1 MLSVTGATPIV
12 IGATLGGLIMI
23 MTRCL
28 TVKEAYDSIDWPILM
43 LIAGTLP
50 LGHAMQNSGAA
61 ALLAGFIIE
70 GVGSYGPWVV
80 LGAVFLITFCLT
92 EVMSHA
98 AAAVLVAPIA
108 YNTAMEM
115 AVSPRPFFMAVAV
128 AASMC
133 FMTPIS
139 HQSNA
144 LVMGPGGYKFFDYT
158 KVGAPLNIMVWIV
171 ATLVIPLLFPFYIS
185 ESGYPLYST

>member
-1 MLSVTGATPIV
+1 M
-12 IGATLGGLIMI
+12 
-23 MTRCL
+23 
-28 TVKEAYDSIDWPILM
+28 
-43 LIAGTLP
+43 IAGTLP

-108 YNTAMEM
+108 YNTAMEL

-158 KVGAPLNIMVWIV
+158 KVGTPLNIMVWII
-171 ATLVIPLLFPFYIS
+171 ATLVIPLLFPF
-185 ESGYPLYST
+185 

>member
-1 MLSVTGATPIV
+1 MPIMLSAT
-12 IGATLGGLIMI
+12 IGATVMVL
-23 MTRCL
+23 TRCL
-28 TVKEAYDSIDWPILM
+28 TLKEAYENIDWPIIL

-50 LGHAMQNSGAA
+50 LGHAMENSGAA
-61 ALLAGFIIE
+61 EMLAHLVVG
-70 GVGSYGPWVV
+70 GVGHLGPWVV
-80 LGAVFLITFCLT
+80 LGAIFLMTFCLT

-108 YNTAMEM
+108 YNTAIDL
-115 AVSPRPFFMAVAV
+115 AVSPKPFFMAVAI

-158 KVGAPLNIMVWIV
+158 LVGTPLNITVWIV
-171 ATLVIPLLFPFYIS
+171 STLMIPLIFPF
-185 ESGYPLYST
+185 

>member
-1 MLSVTGATPIV
+1 MATMVGVILMSVSGIAPIV
-12 IGATLGGLIMI
+12 IAATLGTLVMV
-23 MTRCL
+23 MTKCL
-28 TVKEAYDSIDWPILM
+28 TIKEAYNSIDWPIIL

-50 LGHAMQNSGAA
+50 LGHAMENSGAA
-61 ALLAGFIIE
+61 RLLADLIIG
-70 GVGSYGPWVV
+70 GVGSYGPWMV

-108 YNTAMEM
+108 YNAAIDM
-115 AVSPRPFFMAVAV
+115 AVSPRPFFMAVAI

-158 KVGAPLNIMVWIV
+158 KVGAPLNIMVWII
-171 ATLVIPLLFPFYIS
+171 ATLLIPLLFPF
-185 ESGYPLYST
+185 

>member
-1 MLSVTGATPIV
+1 M
-12 IGATLGGLIMI
+12 
-23 MTRCL
+23 
-28 TVKEAYDSIDWPILM
+28 
-43 LIAGTLP
+43 P
-50 LGHAMQNSGAA
+50 LGHALQNSGAA
-61 ALLAGFIIE
+61 RLLADLIIG

-80 LGAVFLITFCLT
+80 LGAIFLLTSCLT

-98 AAAVLVAPIA
+98 AAAVLIAPIA
-108 YNTAMEM
+108 YNTALDMG
-115 AVSPRPFFMAVAV
+115 ASPEPFFMTVAV

-158 KVGAPLNIMVWIV
+158 RVGLLLNLSTWLI
-171 ATLVIPLLFPFYIS
+171 ATLLIPLIFPF
-185 ESGYPLYST
+185 

>member
-1 MLSVTGATPIV
+1 M
-12 IGATLGGLIMI
+12 
-23 MTRCL
+23 
-28 TVKEAYDSIDWPILM
+28 E
-43 LIAGTLP
+43 
-50 LGHAMQNSGAA
+50 NSGAA
-61 ALLAGFIIE
+61 KLIADGII
-70 GVGSYGPWVV
+70 GGIGSWGPWAV

-108 YNTAMEM
+108 YSTAIEL
-115 AVSPRPFFMAVAV
+115 AVSPKPFFMAVAI

-158 KVGAPLNIMVWIV
+158 KVGTPLNIMVWII
-171 ATLVIPLLFPFYIS
+171 ATLVIPLLFPF
-185 ESGYPLYST
+185 

>member
-1 MLSVTGATPIV
+1 MGVNLLSVTGTTPIV

-43 LIAGTLP
+43 MIAGTLP

-108 YNTAMEM
+108 YNTAMEL

-158 KVGAPLNIMVWIV
+158 KVGAPLNILVWII
-171 ATLVIPLLFPFYIS
+171 ATLVIPLLFPF
-185 ESGYPLYST
+185 